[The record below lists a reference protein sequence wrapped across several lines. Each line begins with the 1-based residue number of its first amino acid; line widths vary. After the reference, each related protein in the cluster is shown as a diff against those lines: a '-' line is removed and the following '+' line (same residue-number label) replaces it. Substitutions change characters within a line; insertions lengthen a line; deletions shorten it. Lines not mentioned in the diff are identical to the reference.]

1 MPPPGSP
8 AGNISLGQSGGA
20 GGTSGSPNGDGDA
33 PSGGSLTMPNKP
45 QQPPKIS
52 DIYNI
57 SATPYPLQSGPT
69 APHPGE
75 YVPSQTVTYSDKPK
89 PQDDSAP
96 KSHDSLAEKRGHNWS
111 LPSQA
116 KLSTPVSRTIH
127 IECRGDRLIL
137 KPDFGNPQPR
147 VIMFGPRT
155 ADSVDKLVA
164 AVWDY
169 TKGWGI
175 AGHQMYW
182 KPRLE
187 LEPGLSGEGRYSE
200 LQALLADSG
209 LEVARRQPTTVSAT
223 QLR

>member
-1 MPPPGSP
+1 M
-8 AGNISLGQSGGA
+8 
-20 GGTSGSPNGDGDA
+20 
-33 PSGGSLTMPNKP
+33 LTMTNNNSP
-45 QQPPKIS
+45 QPRS
-52 DIYNI
+52 SSSLDNI
-57 SATPYPLQSGPT
+57 NATPYPSQSGPT
-69 APHPGE
+69 GPHPGE
-75 YVPSQTVTYSDKPK
+75 FADSPPPQTYPDKPK
-89 PQDDSAP
+89 PTDDNAP

-111 LPSQA
+111 LPATS

-127 IECRGDRLIL
+127 IECRGDCLIL
-137 KPDFGNPQPR
+137 KPDFGNPKPR
-147 VIMFGPRT
+147 VITFGPRT

-175 AGHQMYW
+175 AGRQMYW

-187 LEPGLSGEGRYSE
+187 LELGLSGEGRYSE

-209 LEVARRQPTTVSAT
+209 LEVARKQPTATATT